1 MKVLYL
7 CTDGIDLAAKSGGAI
22 HMRSFVRAL
31 GEIGHEVAVVSTSAS
46 SPESLET
53 DLHAGVFPA
62 PRTSWN
68 HALSHA
74 IAAGNRALGRP
85 TRHNPDAVRVLHN
98 STFLKVAT
106 EVARRLNPDFIYERY
121 TLWGLAGLRLAQ
133 ARAIPLILEVN
144 APLAYEQE
152 RFRAGLT
159 CPPFARWME
168 RRIWRKADLVVAVSE
183 ALRSRLVQ
191 AGVRPE
197 RIRTLPNAVDTRRFH
212 PGVSREPVRSELH
225 LDGQFVVGFVASFKK
240 WHGADLLIQAF
251 RDLHAIDN
259 STHLLLVGDGPLR
272 PLAEAEVRQ
281 AGLEKAVTF
290 AGSVAHDDVPRY
302 VAAMDVAVAPYPA
315 LNEFYYSPLKLFE
328 YMAAG
333 RAVVASRVG
342 QVAEIVADGVTGL
355 LFEPGDRAGL
365 LACIRHLH
373 ESAALREE
381 VGRRA
386 SRACSNRTWA
396 ANAAQVVE
404 WAETLLG
411 RPASAGP
418 APIHPAVT
426 GSLRKA
432 IRTDIRPFPSSS
444 QGAGPE

>member
-1 MKVLYL
+1 
-7 CTDGIDLAAKSGGAI
+7 
-22 HMRSFVRAL
+22 
-31 GEIGHEVAVVSTSAS
+31 
-46 SPESLET
+46 
-53 DLHAGVFPA
+53 
-62 PRTSWN
+62 
-68 HALSHA
+68 
-74 IAAGNRALGRP
+74 
-85 TRHNPDAVRVLHN
+85 
-98 STFLKVAT
+98 
-106 EVARRLNPDFIYERY
+106 
-121 TLWGLAGLRLAQ
+121 
-133 ARAIPLILEVN
+133 
-144 APLAYEQE
+144 
-152 RFRAGLT
+152 
-159 CPPFARWME
+159 ME

-272 PLAEAEVRQ
+272 PLAEADVRL

-355 LFEPGDRAGL
+355 LFEPGDVADLVG
-365 LACIRHLH
+365 CIRSLRDNPALRR
-373 ESAALREE
+373 ELGRNASAAC
-381 VGRRA
+381 A
-386 SRACSNRTWA
+386 KRTWTHNGA
-396 ANAAQVVE
+396 KVIDRVRSLFKQNAA
-404 WAETLLG
+404 WPRHAIGLGNSHAEN
-411 RPASAGP
+411 
-418 APIHPAVT
+418 
-426 GSLRKA
+426 
-432 IRTDIRPFPSSS
+432 
-444 QGAGPE
+444 